1 METVSKQEARDFKA
15 RWKVVN
21 DFITDE
27 IRQTPIQLQLEQ
39 LRTLFNSRRFFTEP
53 ASSKQVEDVR
63 ARWILLKAKLHA

>member
-1 METVSKQEARDFKA
+1 MSKHEAHDFKA

-27 IRQTPIQLQLEQ
+27 IRHTPIQLRIEQ
-39 LRTLFNSRRFFTEP
+39 LRTLFNSRRFFAET
-53 ASSKQVEDVR
+53 ASSQEVEDVR